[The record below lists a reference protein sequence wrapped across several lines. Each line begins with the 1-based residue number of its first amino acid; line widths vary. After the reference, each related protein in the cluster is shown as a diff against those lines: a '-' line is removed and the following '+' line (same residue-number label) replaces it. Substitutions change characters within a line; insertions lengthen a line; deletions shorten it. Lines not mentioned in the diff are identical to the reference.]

1 VGAVPLLDSV
11 YTLAGVITERLR
23 LPPDSLVAGDAEN
36 ERTALVV
43 LLAATVLLVVFY
55 YWGRPGFYFRSG
67 LIDGVAGTIGGP
79 FADHP
84 SVGGYVWWGA
94 SSLVLR
100 VAAPLAVIVW
110 VLRKR
115 PADFGFRLRGIGSH
129 LPVYGLMYAAILPLL
144 ILASGLES
152 FQSYYPFY
160 DEAAEG
166 GVAFW
171 LYEAGYL
178 VQFVGVEA
186 FFRGFLVFGLRPRL
200 GPTLAIVS
208 MTVPYTMIHFAKP
221 APEAFAAIGAGL
233 ILGYMALRSR
243 SFVPGVLLH
252 AGVALTM
259 DVLVLA
265 RTDGL
270 AGIL

>member
-1 VGAVPLLDSV
+1 
-11 YTLAGVITERLR
+11 VITERLR
-23 LPPDSLVAGDAEN
+23 LPEDPAQTDEASS
-36 ERTALVV
+36 ERRALIV
-43 LLAATVLLVVFY
+43 LLSATVLLVVFY

-67 LIDGVAGTIGGP
+67 LIDGVASSVGGP

-84 SVGGYVWWGA
+84 SVGGYVWWGV

-100 VAAPLAVIVW
+100 VGVPVLVIVW
-110 VLRKR
+110 LLRQR
-115 PADFGFRLRGIGSH
+115 PVDFGFRIRGIMSH
-129 LPVYGLMYAAILPLL
+129 LPAYGLMFLVMLPLL
-144 ILASGLES
+144 IIASSLDS

-160 DEAAEG
+160 DDAAEG
-166 GVAFW
+166 GAAFW

-178 VQFVGVEA
+178 VQFIGVEA
-186 FFRGFLVFGLRPRL
+186 FFRGFLLFGLRPRF
-200 GPTLAIVS
+200 GPALAIVM

-243 SFVPGVLLH
+243 SFVPGIFLH

-259 DVLVLA
+259 DLLVLG
-265 RTDGL
+265 RTEGL
-270 AGIL
+270 GGLL